1 MATTPPPAYHPAV
14 TRMLGRY
21 LDADAQERL
30 RQGARTD
37 DGALATLLHTAALRA
52 SERHDQL
59 ARAIKHARSDLR
71 AAAEELADG
80 RCAEHVLTGRGNELL
95 VAAHRHHDAL
105 AHLIAIADAFTTAP
119 AEPAS

>member
-1 MATTPPPAYHPAV
+1 MTTKTPPAYHPAV

-30 RQGARTD
+30 REGARAE
-37 DGALATLLHTAALRA
+37 DGALATLLHAAALRA
-52 SERHDQL
+52 SERHNQL

-80 RCAEHVLTGRGNELL
+80 RCAEHVLTGRGDEVL

-105 AHLIAIADAFTTAP
+105 AHLIAIAEAFTVAP
-119 AEPAS
+119 GEPFS